1 MITVVSGLPRSGTS
15 LVMQMLQAGGHPIL
29 CDEHRPADADNPR
42 GYLEYAKVRTLER
55 DATWLAEAEGRA
67 VKIVSPLLTRLPTGF
82 DYRVIF
88 VRRNLHEVVRSQEQM
103 LQRRNQP
110 IGPDK
115 TAMIQHFERH
125 LTSIDEWLASRP
137 DIQVLNCQHESL
149 IRDPDTVARA
159 IAQFL
164 EQVSIL
170 GVNQMA
176 GVVDPALHRQRTPA
190 LQQGSS

>member
-67 VKIVSPLLTRLPTGF
+67 VKVVSPLLARLPAGF

-88 VRRNLHEVVRSQEQM
+88 VRRDLHEVLQSQEQM
-103 LQRRNQP
+103 LQRLNQP
-110 IGPDK
+110 IGLDSA
-115 TAMIQHFERH
+115 TMLQHFERH
-125 LTSIDEWLASRP
+125 LKTIDTLLSKRQDMQML
-137 DIQVLNCQHESL
+137 DIQHAHL
-149 IRDPDTVARA
+149 IRETLPSAYR
-159 IAQFL
+159 IAEFL
-164 EQVSIL
+164 ERKLDVSRM
-170 GVNQMA
+170 V
-176 GVVDPALHRQRTPA
+176 GVVDPGLHRQRNSTT
-190 LQQGSS
+190 GSQ

>member
-67 VKIVSPLLTRLPTGF
+67 VKVVSPLLSRLPTGF
-82 DYRVIF
+82 DYRVLF
-88 VRRNLHEVVRSQEQM
+88 VRRDLHEVLRSQEQM

-110 IGPDK
+110 AGPDSA
-115 TAMIQHFERH
+115 TMITHFGRH
-125 LTSIDEWLASRP
+125 LKSIDEWLANRP
-137 DIQVLNCQHESL
+137 DMQVLNCQHASL
-149 IRDPDTVARA
+149 ISDPLAVAHR
-159 IAQFL
+159 IAEFL
-164 EQVSIL
+164 ERELDVIR
-170 GVNQMA
+170 MIR
-176 GVVDPALHRQRTPA
+176 VVEPALHRQRTSA
-190 LQQGSS
+190 D

>member
-29 CDEHRPADADNPR
+29 CDECRPADPDNPC

-55 DATWLAEAEGRA
+55 DATWLAEADGRA
-67 VKIVSPLLTRLPTGF
+67 VKVVSPLLPSLPTGF

-88 VRRNLHEVVRSQEQM
+88 VRRDLSEIIRSQEIM

-110 IGPDK
+110 AGPDS
-115 TAMIQHFERH
+115 AMMTIHFERH
-125 LTSIDEWLASRP
+125 LKSIDEWLASRP
-137 DIQVLNCQHESL
+137 DMQVLNCQHATL
-149 IRDPDTVARA
+149 IGDPASAARK

-164 EQVSIL
+164 QRSLDVI
-170 GVNQMA
+170 QMA
-176 GVVDPALHRQRTPA
+176 AVVDPVLYRQQA
-190 LQQGSS
+190 SAG

>member
-29 CDEHRPADADNPR
+29 CDECRPPDADNPR
-42 GYLEYAKVRTLER
+42 GYLEYTKVRTLER

-67 VKIVSPLLTRLPTGF
+67 VKVVSPLLPSLPTGF

-88 VRRNLHEVVRSQEQM
+88 VRRDLREVIRSQELM

-110 IGPDK
+110 TGPDSA
-115 TAMIQHFERH
+115 AMTRHFERH
-125 LTSIDEWLASRP
+125 LKSIDDWLVSQP
-137 DIQVLNCQHESL
+137 DMQVLNCQHATL
-149 IRDPDTVARA
+149 IGDPASAART

-164 EQVSIL
+164 QRTL
-170 GVNQMA
+170 DVNQMA
-176 GVVDPALHRQRTPA
+176 EIVDPNLYRQQAST
-190 LQQGSS
+190 G